1 MICFVGGP
9 AFQVTRMGRKEWG
22 ISFVLGC
29 ISLPLGAL
37 IRVVSNEPCKRVF
50 AKLRLLPKLDA
61 PPTMLP
67 DAEAGSALA
76 ERQMRDNLST
86 FAKLRGGRMRGSPL
100 VHKSRSANPDPEGP
114 RPVYVSPGHSKGM
127 R

>member
-1 MICFVGGP
+1 MICFVGGS
-9 AFQVTRMGRKEWG
+9 AFRVTRMGGREWG
-22 ISFVLGC
+22 ISLALGC

-37 IRVVSNEPCKRVF
+37 IRLVPNEPCKRGF

-67 DAEAGSALA
+67 DAEGGFTFA

-86 FAKLRGGRMRGSPL
+86 FAKVRGGRMRGSSF
-100 VHKSRSANPDPEGP
+100 VHKSRSANPAPEGP
-114 RPVYVSPGHSKGM
+114 RPVYASPDHSEGM